1 MSNLRNST
9 AIQIKG
15 NFKGG
20 KMSKLIKTGIPTADY
35 GWNHIKGCSNTDC
48 FLHPKNT
55 GECWAAKMCKR
66 MAGPWAEIESQYYP
80 SFSVFKD
87 DFGIVTRGD
96 MEKAIKTK
104 LKMFE
109 PHFFKSQLQKKF
121 PKKASMIAVGW
132 MSDCSCWK
140 PEWWRKTLDKIIADT
155 LDRRS
160 KGLKPHIFQF
170 LTKKKAYEKR
180 KFPQNCWLGFTAWD
194 QESFDWHSITMYKHL
209 VSHKNII
216 FAYIE
221 PLLGKIEM
229 GRNQLDF
236 LDWVIVG
243 GQSGHKAKPLNP
255 DWIRGIRDQCQAAE
269 IPFYFK
275 GFGKFEQDLA
285 WNTAKWK
292 NVLHPKPQQRKKS
305 MFWRPKFT
313 SLDGEKWEQFPEVK

>member
-1 MSNLRNST
+1 MPNLRNST

-20 KMSKLIKTGIPTADY
+20 KMSKLIKTKIPTADY

-66 MAGPWAEIESQYYP
+66 MAGPWAEAEANFI
-80 SFSVFKD
+80 FKD
-87 DFGIVTRGD
+87 DWTHSRAKEIHINSRK
-96 MEKAIKTK
+96 EKLIK
-104 LKMFE
+104 FE
-109 PHFFKSQLQKKF
+109 PSWFESQFQKDF
-121 PKKASMIAVGW
+121 PKKASIIAIGW

-140 PEWWRKTLDKIIADT
+140 LEWWEKTLDRIIADT
-155 LDRRS
+155 LDRKS
-160 KGLKPHIFQF
+160 KGLKPHTFQF

-243 GQSGHKAKPLNP
+243 GQSGLKAKPLNP
-255 DWIRGIRDQCQAAE
+255 DWVRLIRDQCQTAG

-285 WNTAKWK
+285 WDTAKWK
-292 NVLHPKPQQRKKS
+292 NVLHPKPRQRKKS
-305 MFWRPKFT
+305 MFWRPKST
-313 SLDGEKWEQFPEVK
+313 TLDGEKWEQFPEVK